1 MLDFYYDLTRDYM
14 IIRHAG
20 KDLKATRIP
29 DIRTRVLGYGYD
41 YVAEVMAEVLI

>member
-1 MLDFYYDLTRDYM
+1 MLDFYHDLTRNYI

-29 DIRTRVLGYGYD
+29 DIRIRVLKYGYD
-41 YVAEVMAEVLI
+41 YVAEIMAEVLI